1 MVNCDHGQDPADG
14 VQPMTSF
21 PRPNYRPIL
30 SPRQLAALERER
42 VKRAVASVRY
52 HLTEDSPTV
61 RAAILQVVQQYS

>member
-1 MVNCDHGQDPADG
+1 
-14 VQPMTSF
+14 MTSF
-21 PRPNYRPIL
+21 PRPNYRPVL

-52 HLTEDSPTV
+52 HLTEDSPAV